1 MEKHKYKK
9 NTKTKKRESGDGQKK
24 EKEKKKK
31 EERRRRRRRRNSCRG
46 WSVHQHYLIRRP
58 TAIRPPSHHQTG
70 SDRLV
75 LFFFYIFNFIVRI
88 RFCFLVCFW
97 IIWDVFWEWSK
108 VRSACSSQQLCFFFF
123 CFSVFLFFLGS
134 DSKGTVRSG
143 LITVLRTVWLNR
155 GSNGFLFFWHRPVL
169 KLKEPWWREVHGFSG
184 RTVRSGPGFKTL
196 VSSLMG
202 ILFLFWV

>member
-1 MEKHKYKK
+1 MWRGFG
-9 NTKTKKRESGDGQKK
+9 KTQIQKLKREKVETDKRKRRRKRRKK
-24 EKEKKKK
+24 KKKK
-31 EERRRRRRRRNSCRG
+31 EEKQPQRMKRSPALP
-46 WSVHQHYLIRRP
+46 HQ
-58 TAIRPPSHHQTG
+58 PPHCHS
-70 SDRLV
+70 SSFPPPDWVRSACSFF
-75 LFFFYIFNFIVRI
+75 FFFYIFNFIVRI
-88 RFCFLVCFW
+88 RFCFLFCFW

-123 CFSVFLFFLGS
+123 CFSVFLFFLRS

-169 KLKEPWWREVHGFSG
+169 KLKEPWWWEVYGFSG

-196 VSSLMG
+196 SNTSSNVIG
-202 ILFLFWV
+202 